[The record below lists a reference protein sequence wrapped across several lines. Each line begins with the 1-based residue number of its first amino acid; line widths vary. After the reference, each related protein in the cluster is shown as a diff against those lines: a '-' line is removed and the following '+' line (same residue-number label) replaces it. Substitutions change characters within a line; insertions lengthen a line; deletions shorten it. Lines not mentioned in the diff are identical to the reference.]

1 MVVNRMAGRTYE
13 DLGQYPVFPW
23 VLSDYTSDTLDLS
36 NRAVY
41 RDLKK
46 PMGAQSHARE
56 ARFRDKYNNYH
67 GMGDM
72 AGDMDMSILMGPAC
86 MYGTHYSNPGTVIS
100 YLMRME
106 PFMSYHVHLQDG
118 RFDKPDRQIQSI
130 AQTFQGCTAD
140 NNDTDVKEL
149 IPEYFYNPDILV
161 NANQVDF
168 GTTSKGV
175 VLNDIALPPWA
186 RNSPERFIQLQR
198 AALESEYV
206 SAHLHHWIDLI
217 FGVKQR
223 PPFLDDGSGKFYVS
237 TIGTA
242 CFGTIRWTIPK
253 VTRRQHFASL
263 PPFLCSMWTCLDGNT
278 SHRCHFFCVPCEMN
292 TV

>member
-242 CFGTIRWTIPK
+242 CFGNNTMDDPQSDTKATLCIV
-253 VTRRQHFASL
+253 VTFSVFHVDMSGRQNFASL
-263 PPFLCSMWTCLDGNT
+263 SPFLCSM
-278 SHRCHFFCVPCEMN
+278 
-292 TV
+292 

>member
-46 PMGAQSHARE
+46 PMGAQSQARE

-237 TIGTA
+237 TIGSD
-242 CFGTIRWTIPK
+242 CMFW
-253 VTRRQHFASL
+253 
-263 PPFLCSMWTCLDGNT
+263 N
-278 SHRCHFFCVPCEMN
+278 N
-292 TV
+292 TVDDPQSETKATLCIVATFSVFHVEHVWTATLCIVATFSVFHVK